1 MIKKIYIFLLLAFV
15 FSMNT
20 FPSFKIDSIDFDE
33 QIDKNGYAEYK
44 VYNDSLT
51 KAIYKAKIEP
61 VGDVDV
67 TPALTFYPKILSIEP
82 NSYVVFKIFGSDKN
96 VLNLPNGEYSFAVSF
111 NPVVVPTI
119 NREKGKEAITGSSSV
134 GLIPNIVMSGY
145 IGDIDYSKELL
156 IENEKLYLDE
166 NGKLK
171 ITFTVV
177 NNSHAGLVLGAQ
189 FLNGLQNKTD
199 STRLGRVNAKS
210 KKEFT
215 VTSNNFTDPK
225 EIVYIE
231 LYNVQKGKFMEK
243 KIK

>member
-1 MIKKIYIFLLLAFV
+1 MKKIFYFLLLTIF
-15 FSMNT
+15 FSINI
-20 FPSFKIDSIDFDE
+20 FASFKIDSIDFDE
-33 QIDKNGYAEYK
+33 QIDKNGYAEYRI
-44 VYNDSLT
+44 YNDSLT

-61 VGDVDV
+61 VGNIDI
-67 TPALTFYPKILSIEP
+67 TPALTFYPKVISIEP
-82 NSYVVFKIFGSDKN
+82 NSYTVFKIFGSDGN
-96 VLNLPNGEYSFAVSF
+96 VLDLPNGEYNFSVSF
-111 NPVVVPTI
+111 NPIIVPTI
-119 NREKGKEAITGSSSV
+119 SREKGKEAITGSSSV

-189 FLNGLQNKTD
+189 FLNSLQNKTD